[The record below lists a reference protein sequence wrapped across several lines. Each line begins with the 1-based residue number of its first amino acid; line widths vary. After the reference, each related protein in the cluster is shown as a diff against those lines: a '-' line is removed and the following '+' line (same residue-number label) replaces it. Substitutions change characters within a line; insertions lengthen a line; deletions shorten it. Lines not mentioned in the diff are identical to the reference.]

1 MPRQDRM
8 TVARGAKPADLIL
21 TNCRL
26 VNVFSGQVEDTDIV
40 IRGSRVAAL
49 MPAGPGGP
57 AHEAHTILDLG
68 GAYVC
73 PGFIDAHVH
82 LESSMVRLQEFI
94 RAVLPRGTT
103 TVVIDPHEIANV
115 LGLDGIRYLLEAAKH
130 NPLSIFMMAPSCVP
144 STHLETAGAR
154 LMSYD
159 LEPLLGNQWVIGLGE
174 MMNYPGVLSR
184 DEEVMAKLKIAQA
197 YPIDGHAPG
206 LSGRD
211 LNAYIAA
218 GIRSEHE
225 STRLEE
231 AREKLQ
237 KGMYVFIREGTSSRN
252 LHDLLPLVT
261 PANSRRCCF
270 CTDDRDPATLMHEGH
285 IDSIVREAIRA
296 GLDPIIAIQMA
307 TLNPAERFNL
317 TELGV
322 IAPGRRADMVVL
334 DNLSDFNV
342 LQVYRGGRLMAE
354 DGRLAPHVQQPP
366 PITIRS
372 SMNVR
377 WLELEDFALT
387 AESDRARIIE
397 SIPQQIITGQ
407 RVDTVRV
414 VDGRAVADPTRD
426 ILKVCV
432 VERHQATGNIGK
444 GFVSGFGIK
453 HGAIASSVAH
463 DSHNIVAVGAS
474 DHDIYTA
481 AVAVVK
487 MRGGLVVVSDGQ
499 VIARLPLP
507 VAGLM
512 SDQPLEVVLAQS
524 EELNAA
530 VRSLG
535 CVLDDPFITMSFL
548 CLPVIPEL
556 KITDRGLVDVNRFD
570 FVSLFMIQDT

>member
-1 MPRQDRM
+1 MPREDRM
-8 TVARGAKPADLIL
+8 AVARGEQPADLIL
-21 TNCRL
+21 TNCHL

-49 MPAGPGGP
+49 MPAGPSGP
-57 AHEAHTILDLG
+57 AHQSRAVLDLE

-103 TVVIDPHEIANV
+103 TVVIDPHEMANV

-130 NPLSIFMMAPSCVP
+130 NPLSVFVMVP
-144 STHLETAGAR
+144 SSVPATHLETAGAR

-159 LEPLLGNQWVIGLGE
+159 LEPLLSNPWVIGLGE
-174 MMNYPGVLSR
+174 MMNYPGVLAR
-184 DEEVMAKLKIAQA
+184 DREVMAKLRIAQA

-206 LSGRD
+206 LSGKG

-225 STRLEE
+225 ATRLEE
-231 AREKLQ
+231 AREKLR
-237 KGMYVFIREGTSSRN
+237 KGMYVFIREGTNSRD
-252 LHDLLPLVT
+252 LHALLPLVT

-270 CTDDRDPATLMHEGH
+270 CTDDRDPATLLHEGH
-285 IDSIVREAIRA
+285 IDSIVRAAIHA

-322 IAPGRRADMVVL
+322 IAPGRRADMAIV
-334 DNLSDFNV
+334 DNLRDFRV
-342 LQVYRGGRLMAE
+342 LQVFRGGQFMAE
-354 DGRLAPHVQQPP
+354 DGRLVSRVQQLP

-372 SMNVR
+372 SMNVK
-377 WLELEDFALT
+377 WLELEDLALS

-397 SIPQQIITGQ
+397 VISRQIITGQ

-414 VDGRAVADPTRD
+414 VDGRAVADPARG

-444 GFVSGFGIK
+444 GFVSGFGLK

-463 DSHNIVAVGAS
+463 DSHNIVVVGVS
-474 DHDIYTA
+474 DYDIYTA

-507 VAGLM
+507 IAGLM
-512 SDQPLEVVLAQS
+512 SDQPLETVLAQS

-530 VRSLG
+530 ARSLG
-535 CVLDDPFITMSFL
+535 CTLDDPFMTLSFL
-548 CLPVIPEL
+548 ALPVIPEL
-556 KITDRGLVDVNRFD
+556 KLTDKGLVDVNRFD
-570 FVSLFMIQDT
+570 FVPVFV